1 MGLPRVRDKAVTTT
15 DGRDLAAP
23 GGPAH
28 PAGRQMEE
36 LSLDVQAKVLAGEVT
51 SEKLASPADSLPPIE
66 ASPSGALLDLRDPA
80 ARQAEELRGVR
91 TDPWIGQP
99 GERSPHASIDGSAGP
114 SGAAPRADVPLL
126 GVRAEH
132 GNPTQPGASA
142 PAPGLTC
149 GLCGKPSPGTHCE
162 PCLRYELTRPAA
174 LLGYTRSEVDE
185 LADAAQDAARYW
197 IAAMLSLRAQ
207 ARRRAE

>member
-1 MGLPRVRDKAVTTT
+1 MTTT

-23 GGPAH
+23 GGPVG
-28 PAGRQMEE
+28 PDWRQDVE
-36 LSLDVQAKVLAGEVT
+36 LSLDVQDKVMAGEVT
-51 SEKLASPADSLPPIE
+51 SEKLAFPADSLPPIE
-66 ASPSGALLDLRDPA
+66 ASPIRGALLDLRDPA

-114 SGAAPRADVPLL
+114 SGAAPRADVPSL

-162 PCLRYELTRPAA
+162 PCLRYELERPAA
-174 LLGYTRSEVDE
+174 LLAYTRSEVDE